1 MADLRPKRWFLP
13 ETPDVIGLLRRQ
25 LAVTI
30 EGADRLRDW
39 SAGTP
44 LALSEFREIEAR
56 GEQAK
61 RELLGAL
68 REAFITPI
76 EPEDL
81 YAISRGTGWI
91 LDEIGDL
98 VGEAEVLDCEPD
110 DGIARMS
117 ERLADAVRE
126 IDAAVAALA
135 SSGDEASAAADR
147 AIGLVREMQAQYYR
161 GMAVTLDLD
170 DRGERIAR
178 RELYRRCSRIG
189 DTAIDVAERVVYA
202 VVKES

>member
-1 MADLRPKRWFLP
+1 MY
-13 ETPDVIGLLRRQ
+13 
-25 LAVTI
+25 
-30 EGADRLRDW
+30 
-39 SAGTP
+39 
-44 LALSEFREIEAR
+44 
-56 GEQAK
+56 
-61 RELLGAL
+61 GAL

-126 IDAAVAALA
+126 IDAAVSALA